1 MVESYGDSI
10 SMAPARGCWRLA
22 HAQTSGGMAALVRS
36 DQQADTQQLVL
47 DYVADNSCD
56 MVGLG
61 DTRLGD
67 DPSELTRMARGI
79 QARVARER
87 EEATLT
93 GAVDVNEGRDKGEH
107 SDRHS
112 TAAAPTAEAKSH
124 RRMVPGSERTTSS
137 SAVSGV
143 RAVSYAFDGTVTA
156 PSCPVITAGE
166 VCDAG
171 SVVRSNSNEVI
182 VTHTGMGACGR
193 TQPSAKPAKV
203 QWTSAGS
210 YKDEND
216 IWRGGVALGSY
227 GEAVLRLFT
236 VMDDC
241 RGWGRYQ
248 GRIYQGRGGEAD
260 SGGGGVCARC
270 AI

>member
-10 SMAPARGCWRLA
+10 SMAPARGRWRLA
-22 HAQTSGGMAALVRS
+22 HVQTSGGMATLVRS
-36 DQQADTQQLVL
+36 DQQADTQQLIL

-56 MVGLG
+56 VVGLG

-87 EEATLT
+87 EEATST
-93 GAVDVNEGRDKGEH
+93 DAVDGDEGRDKGEH

-124 RRMVPGSERTTSS
+124 RGMVPGSDRTTSS

-143 RAVSYAFDGTVTA
+143 RAVSYALDGTVTA
-156 PSCPVITAGE
+156 PSCSVITAGE
-166 VCDAG
+166 ACDAG
-171 SVVRSNSNEVI
+171 SVVRSNSNEVR
-182 VTHTGMGACGR
+182 VTHTGMTAGR
-193 TQPSAKPAKV
+193 TQPGTKPAKV

-210 YKDEND
+210 HKDEND

-241 RGWGRYQ
+241 RG
-248 GRIYQGRGGEAD
+248 
-260 SGGGGVCARC
+260 
-270 AI
+270 